1 MTGRVHAMVPL
12 LLALLV
18 MALAMAVAGCATET
32 AMEGAEDGISFER
45 NSEFSGPRLRVFLTL
60 RDGSEGSVNTT
71 DDAIGTRP
79 GETPLP
85 GHEARDWTFL
95 KDAEAGTTLA
105 HALVSWDPG
114 NPADYLMAG
123 WWIQFPGQ
131 HPPELSLADS
141 VQYVIVDGP
150 EIDPANPPALPP
162 AGEATYTGNAGGV
175 YVYVPEGDQDAAV
188 VDEYLGTITLS
199 ANFADRT
206 LSGCIGC
213 IGCIGD
219 LSTRRAHFGV
229 VLGDEVLDAQSRIA
243 DYELNLR
250 CRGDRSEGQL
260 RDQRHH
266 GDAPRADASIQRWP
280 LGRHLLQ
287 YPERGRRAPS
297 RYGVQLGGVRGERR
311 ERGSDRRG
319 VRRPRGSVRSA
330 VTRLG

>member
-45 NSEFSGPRLRVFLTL
+45 NSEFSDPRLRVFLTL

-213 IGCIGD
+213 IGD

-243 DYELNLR
+243 DYELNLGAVEIDPKGNFETSDITVTHPER
-250 CRGDRSEGQL
+250 TQVFSDGLWGGTFSNIPNGDGEPRLVTGFSSVVFAESDGSEAAIVGVFVAPADRSG
-260 RDQRHH
+260 
-266 GDAPRADASIQRWP
+266 AP
-280 LGRHLLQ
+280 
-287 YPERGRRAPS
+287 
-297 RYGVQLGGVRGERR
+297 
-311 ERGSDRRG
+311 
-319 VRRPRGSVRSA
+319 
-330 VTRLG
+330 